1 MLLWRL
7 AQSELVEDAGHMPF
21 DGRDC
26 DHEFFGHA
34 GVGTAFGD
42 Q

>member
-7 AQSELVEDAGHMPF
+7 AESELVEDAGHMPF
-21 DGRDC
+21 HSRDG
-26 DHEFFGHA
+26 DHEFFGHT
-34 GVGTAFGD
+34 GVGATFGD